1 MLDLSRSVAVPHKY
15 ERVELEMKIL
25 KARQLARQADDTT
38 RERLEA
44 LAAELE
50 QKLREMDQ

>member
-1 MLDLSRSVAVPHKY
+1 MPSKND
-15 ERVELEMKIL
+15 RVELEMKIM

-38 RERLEA
+38 RERLER

-50 QKLREMDQ
+50 QKLREMDE

>member
-1 MLDLSRSVAVPHKY
+1 MAHKN
-15 ERVELEMKIL
+15 ERVELEMKIM
-25 KARQLARQADDTT
+25 KVRQLARAADDIT

-50 QKLREMDQ
+50 QKLKEIDE